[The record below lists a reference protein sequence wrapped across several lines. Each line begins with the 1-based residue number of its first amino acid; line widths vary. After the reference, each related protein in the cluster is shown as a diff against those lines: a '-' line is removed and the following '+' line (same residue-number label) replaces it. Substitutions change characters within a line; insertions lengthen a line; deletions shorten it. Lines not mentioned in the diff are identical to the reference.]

1 MSSGIAAPIGG
12 RFLRTRALVHESPRE
27 HERTRLRRYLRVT
40 TLQALENIAGSPA
53 DTEAGALLA
62 VADDAATEARTLAG
76 KLAAVKGGTT
86 VAELQREVG
95 AMLHDTALQALE
107 YLACDGY
114 GAELDADTI
123 RRVAADTAV
132 ELRGNLLRLGAA
144 GPCELVSSLEQ
155 VVSTAQN
162 RGTVQVEMVTELNG
176 SVYGAE
182 AAALVGAVREAL
194 NNVHKHAKASRV
206 IVRCET
212 SEAGARVVVSDDGV
226 GVDLAHATAG
236 IGLRHSI
243 VERMASTGGHATVAS
258 EPGQGTLVTLI
269 TGTTEEVAA

>member
-12 RFLRTRALVHESPRE
+12 RFFRTRTLVHESPRE
-27 HERTRLRRYLRVT
+27 HERIRLRRYLRVT
-40 TLQALENIAGSPA
+40 TLQALENITESPA
-53 DTEAGALLA
+53 DSEAAALIGM
-62 VADDAATEARTLAG
+62 ADDAATAARTLAS
-76 KLAAVKGGTT
+76 KLAAMNGGTA

-95 AMLHDTALQALE
+95 GMLHDTALQALE

-123 RRVAADTAV
+123 RRVAADAAV
-132 ELRGNLLRLGAA
+132 ELRGSLLRLGA
-144 GPCELVSSLEQ
+144 PESCELVSSLEQ
-155 VVSTAQN
+155 VVSSAQK
-162 RGTVQVEMVTELNG
+162 RGTVEVEMVTELEG

-212 SEAGARVVVSDDGV
+212 SVAGARVVVCDDGV

-243 VERMASTGGHATVAS
+243 VGRLASTGGHASVAS
-258 EPGQGTLVTLI
+258 APGHGTLVTLT
-269 TGTTEEVAA
+269 TGTTQEVAA

>member
-12 RFLRTRALVHESPRE
+12 RFLRARTLGHESARE
-27 HERTRLRRYLRVT
+27 HERTWLRRYLRVT

-53 DTEAGALLA
+53 EATSAELIA
-62 VADDAATEARTLAG
+62 TADDAATHLRTLAA
-76 KLAAVKGGTT
+76 KLADVKGGTA

-95 AMLHDTALQALE
+95 AMVHDTALQALE

-123 RRVAADTAV
+123 RKVASDAAI
-132 ELRGNLLRLGAA
+132 EMRGHLLRLGAPE
-144 GPCELVSSLEQ
+144 PCELVSALEQ
-155 VVSTAQN
+155 VVSSVQR
-162 RGTVQVEMVTELNG
+162 RGTVEIEMVTELDR

-194 NNVHKHAKASRV
+194 NNVQKHARASRV
-206 IVRCET
+206 LVRCEA

-226 GVDLAHATAG
+226 GVDLAHAVAG
-236 IGLRHSI
+236 IGLRRSI
-243 VERMASTGGHATVAS
+243 VERMANNGGHASLAS
-258 EPGQGTLVTLI
+258 APGRGTFVTLT
-269 TGTTEEVAA
+269 TGTTREVAA